1 MDLASKPGQ
10 ISFRPVEIP
19 KPTLDGAALYK
30 SSLGVFLEY
39 AKKQKLNLL
48 WHIHAP
54 TQFCL

>member
-48 WHIHAP
+48 
-54 TQFCL
+54 